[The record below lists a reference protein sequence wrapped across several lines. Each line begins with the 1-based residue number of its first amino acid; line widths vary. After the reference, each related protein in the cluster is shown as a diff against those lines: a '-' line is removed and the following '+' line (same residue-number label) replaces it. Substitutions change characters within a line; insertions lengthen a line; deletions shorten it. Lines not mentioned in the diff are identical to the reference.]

1 MDILRPGGGKYLFA
15 QPDLLDEGQM
25 VQAQT
30 REQASKTRPSIPRE
44 TEAQVLY
51 RSRRRCA
58 ICFGLNRDASEK
70 RGQIAH
76 LDHDRSNN
84 NIKNLAFL
92 CLDHHDQYDSRTSQ
106 SKGFRRTEVQYYRA
120 DLEEA
125 LRASFSAPLQL
136 YRDDPSI
143 REWEGIYRCESGN
156 ASAELRIVR
165 SSPDCYWIFGLA
177 FWGIQ
182 TSEVPHDGI
191 LDAAAMLKGD
201 CLVLKEQ
208 DYELSMALTNLGL
221 TATEKPLAAS
231 LFGMNVSFE
240 GQYRRVPTGGEA
252 LPQPE
257 MRPFESEF
265 WPEEGIPVFEA
276 KCDRL
281 VLRARPNFDAPMIGY
296 LSVVQDSR
304 ILFSSFRYHTLRP
317 GRVVVHEK
325 CTLTGRNLG
334 QTCYVSSANYYS
346 DGGELITL
354 KLEANDQLEY
364 LQYRAEGSSFIRWQG
379 LVLDV
384 EDSPWLGSNRPL
396 ELVVEPVT
404 EAWIQVASESDLAS
418 GWTLVEDGAISE
430 INREF

>member
-1 MDILRPGGGKYLFA
+1 M
-15 QPDLLDEGQM
+15 Q
-25 VQAQT
+25 VQR
-30 REQASKTRPSIPRE
+30 REQSLKSRSRIPPE
-44 TEAQVLY
+44 TEKKMLL

-58 ICFGLNRDASEK
+58 ICFGLNRDASVK

-84 NIKNLAFL
+84 KIENLAFL
-92 CLDHHDQYDSRTSQ
+92 CLDHHDRYDSRTSQ
-106 SKGFRRTEVQYYRA
+106 SKGFRRKEVQYHRA
-120 DLEEA
+120 ELEEA
-125 LRASFSAPLQL
+125 LLESFSAPLEL
-136 YRDDPSI
+136 HKDEPSMK
-143 REWEGIYRCESGN
+143 EWEGIYRWQSGN

-165 SSPDCYWIFGLA
+165 SPPDRYWIFGLA

-201 CLVLKEQ
+201 CLVLKDQ
-208 DYELSMALTNLGL
+208 DYELSMALTNSGL
-221 TATEKPLAAS
+221 SATQEPLAAN
-231 LFGMNVSFE
+231 LFGMNVTFE

-281 VLRARPNFDAPMIGY
+281 VLRARPNYDAPMVGY
-296 LSVVQDSR
+296 LSAVLGSR
-304 ILFSSFRYHTLRP
+304 ILFSGFRYRTLRP

-325 CTLTGRNLG
+325 YTLTGRNLG
-334 QTCYVSSANYYS
+334 QTDYVSSANYYN

-354 KLEANDQLEY
+354 TLQANDRLEY

-384 EDSPWLGSNRPL
+384 EYSPWLGSNRPL

-404 EAWIQVASESDLAS
+404 EAWIRVESESDMGA
-418 GWTLVEDGAISE
+418 GWTLVDEEAVSE

>member
-1 MDILRPGGGKYLFA
+1 M
-15 QPDLLDEGQM
+15 
-25 VQAQT
+25 QT
-30 REQASKTRPSIPRE
+30 QRREQSLKSRSTIPSE
-44 TEAQVLY
+44 TETKVLL

-58 ICFGLNRDASEK
+58 ICYGLSHDPSEK

-76 LDHDRSNN
+76 LDRDRSNN
-84 NIKNLAFL
+84 KIENLVFL

-106 SKGFRRTEVQYYRA
+106 SKGFKKTEVQFYRA
-120 DLEEA
+120 ELEDA
-125 LRASFSAPLQL
+125 LRASFSAPLEL
-136 YRDDPSI
+136 HKDGPSMK
-143 REWEGIYRCESGN
+143 EWEGIYRRESGN

-165 SSPDCYWIFGLA
+165 SAPDRYWIYGLA

-191 LDAAAMLKGD
+191 LDAAAMLEGD
-201 CLVLKEQ
+201 CLVLKDQ
-208 DYELSMALTNLGL
+208 NYELSMALTNSGL
-221 TATEKPLAAS
+221 SATQKPLAANM
-231 LFGMNVSFE
+231 FGMNVTFE

-281 VLRARPNFDAPMIGY
+281 VLRARPNYDAPIVGY
-296 LSVVQDSR
+296 QSAVPGSR
-304 ILFSSFRYHTLRP
+304 ILFSGFRYRTLRP

-325 CTLTGRNLG
+325 HTLTGRNLG
-334 QTCYVSSANYYS
+334 QTSYVSSDNYYN
-346 DGGELITL
+346 DGGELITF
-354 KLEANDQLEY
+354 KLQANDRFEY
-364 LQYRAEGSSFIRWQG
+364 LQYRAEGTSFIRLQG

-384 EDSPWLGSNRPL
+384 EYSPWPGLNRPL

-404 EAWIQVASESDLAS
+404 EAWIRVESESDMGA
-418 GWTLVEDGAISE
+418 GWILVDDEVVSE
-430 INREF
+430 IDREF